1 MGEHQ
6 DALVTEEL
14 LDDRAVGLGEAGV
27 VDAHSEGEGV
37 PERLVLDPIEEGG
50 EGVGRHAQE
59 LRLVRVRVR
68 VRARVRVG
76 VRVRV
81 RLRLRLG
88 LRLGLVG
95 AAPRARRPSSTR
107 SGRGR

>member
-6 DALVTEEL
+6 DALVAEEL

-37 PERLVLDPIEEGG
+37 PERLILDPIEERG

-59 LRLVRVRVR
+59 LRLVRARVRARVKVVVVVRVR
-68 VRARVRVG
+68 VRAVSYTH
-76 VRVRV
+76 
-81 RLRLRLG
+81 LTLPTK
-88 LRLGLVG
+88 
-95 AAPRARRPSSTR
+95 A
-107 SGRGR
+107 